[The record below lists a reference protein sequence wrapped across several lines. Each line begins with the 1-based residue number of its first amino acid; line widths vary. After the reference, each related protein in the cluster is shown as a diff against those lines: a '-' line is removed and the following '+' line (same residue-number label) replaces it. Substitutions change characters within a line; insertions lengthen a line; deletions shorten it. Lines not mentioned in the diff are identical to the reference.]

1 MEGIRVSG
9 TDFLLPIKT
18 FSQHF
23 FLFYFL
29 LYRRRARQEKGEK
42 TIGKRTLVILSIFI
56 GNISYVPY
64 CPVLGVLQYN
74 FFSFLNKTKYVYCKP
89 IWVFSLCG
97 SSELTFQEFVRNI
110 LVFFFWKSSGFFFLR
125 SIMAGWKGING
136 LRYFAI
142 CSRKTSRIFFY
153 CPTGC
158 NVWSDVNSTDEFCVN
173 LPTCVIWKC
182 VIIFATRSERQ
193 SR

>member
-1 MEGIRVSG
+1 MDEVNVHRQWRESVLAGQISSYQ
-9 TDFLLPIKT
+9 LKHSHNT
-18 FSQHF
+18 FF
-23 FLFYFL
+23 FFTFCYIGDAHAKK
-29 LYRRRARQEKGEK
+29 RGKK

-125 SIMAGWKGING
+125 SIMAG
-136 LRYFAI
+136 
-142 CSRKTSRIFFY
+142 
-153 CPTGC
+153 
-158 NVWSDVNSTDEFCVN
+158 
-173 LPTCVIWKC
+173 
-182 VIIFATRSERQ
+182 
-193 SR
+193 